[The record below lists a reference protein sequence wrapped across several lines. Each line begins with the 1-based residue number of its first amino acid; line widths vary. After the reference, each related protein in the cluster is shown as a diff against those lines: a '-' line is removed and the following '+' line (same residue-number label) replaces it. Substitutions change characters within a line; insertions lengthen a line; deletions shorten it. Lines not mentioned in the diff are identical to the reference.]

1 MTSDYFYLRC
11 GICMLEIKTEWG
23 PETYSTAKNLLYE
36 HLLTHSADEMQE
48 YALRKLMDGRGA

>member
-1 MTSDYFYLRC
+1 
-11 GICMLEIKTEWG
+11 MLEIKTEWG